1 VQIHHSGERSVVS
14 DDCIAA
20 PCSLRRVGIEWA
32 GSGVEAYSWVVAVD
46 VRVLS
51 EEQRRAVIEA
61 YRVPPQ
67 SDRPASERAAAARRA
82 MTGVRFPV
90 PVTKSL
96 YRPE

>member
-1 VQIHHSGERSVVS
+1 M
-14 DDCIAA
+14 
-20 PCSLRRVGIEWA
+20 
-32 GSGVEAYSWVVAVD
+32 
-46 VRVLS
+46 RVLS

-61 YRVPPQ
+61 YRVPPK
-67 SDRPASERAAAARRA
+67 SDRPALERAAAARRA